1 MSDPYD
7 YSPGHAQDYK
17 DFSTKGKIIFWLI
30 MIFVV
35 TPFCGFFAGLIGIG
49 FLPPLAYLAAPA
61 VCSQGTLQVH
71 ESSVSGSYQA
81 SGSIHYDCVDSQSGK
96 TSDVTESV
104 ITVGGLAV
112 AVLGSILLA
121 LTVIL
126 ISAIRF
132 LISQQTTS

>member
-1 MSDPYD
+1 MPHRYD
-7 YSPGHAQDYK
+7 YNPSAAQGYS

-35 TPFCGFFAGLIGIG
+35 TPFCGFFAGLAGMSY
-49 FLPPLAYLAAPA
+49 LPSLAYLTAPA
-61 VCSQGTLQVH
+61 ICSQGALQVH
-71 ESSVSGSYQA
+71 QYSASDSYQV
-81 SGSIHYDCVDSQSGK
+81 SGSIHYDCVDSQTGK
-96 TSDVTESV
+96 TSDATESV
-104 ITVGGLAV
+104 ISVGGLAV

-132 LISQQTTS
+132 LIGQQTTS